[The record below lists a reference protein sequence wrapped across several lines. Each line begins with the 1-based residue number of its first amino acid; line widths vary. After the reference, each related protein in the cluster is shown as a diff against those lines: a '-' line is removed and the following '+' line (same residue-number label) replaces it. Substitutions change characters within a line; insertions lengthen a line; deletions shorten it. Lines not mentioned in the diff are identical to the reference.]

1 MGLLDVSA
9 LPEFRLVVVAAS
21 AGGLEALITLV
32 TALPAS
38 FPLPIAV
45 VQHIDPHRRSLI
57 ADILARHTKL
67 RVKHVFAAER
77 LVPGVVYLARAAHH
91 LEVGVNGM
99 IGLTRAEPVHHVR
112 PAADRL
118 FESAAAMFPPAVAV
132 VLTGTGRDGARGIL
146 AIKAAGGTTIAQD
159 QASSAFFGMPF
170 AAIETGAVDFVL
182 PLDRIAPKL
191 VDLSKRV

>member
-1 MGLLDVSA
+1 MELLDVSA
-9 LPEFRLVVVAAS
+9 LPEFRVVVVAAS
-21 AGGLEALITLV
+21 AGGLEALIALV
-32 TALPAS
+32 GALPAN

-45 VQHIDPHRRSLI
+45 VQHIDPHHRSLI
-57 ADILARHTKL
+57 AEILARHTAL
-67 RVKHVFAAER
+67 RVKHVFGAER
-77 LVPGVVYLARAAHH
+77 LVPGFVYLAIAAHH
-91 LEVGVNGM
+91 LEVGLNGT
-99 IGLTRAEPVHHVR
+99 IGLTRAEPVHYVR

-118 FESAAAMFPPAVAV
+118 FESAAALCPPAIAV
-132 VLTGTGRDGARGIL
+132 VLTGTGRDGARGVL

-182 PLDRIAPKL
+182 PLDQIAPKL